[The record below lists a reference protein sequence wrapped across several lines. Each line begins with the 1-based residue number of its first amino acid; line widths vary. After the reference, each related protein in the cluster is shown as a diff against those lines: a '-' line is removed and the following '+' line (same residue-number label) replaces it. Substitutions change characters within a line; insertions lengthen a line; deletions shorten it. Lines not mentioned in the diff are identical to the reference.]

1 MDYFYFL
8 PFGFFNTKHITFA
21 KKKIKKNIFP
31 YIFKKQI
38 HSEGKTL
45 EVFTYTSKHTLQGN

>member
-21 KKKIKKNIFP
+21 KKKIKNIFP